1 MRSLCIYCGSS
12 LGAQPHYRA
21 VASRTGR
28 LLAERGVTLVYGA
41 GNAGLMG
48 ALADA
53 VLAAGGRA
61 IGAIPQLFVDL
72 DLAHRGLHD
81 LHVVD
86 TMHERKA
93 LMARLSDAFMA
104 LPGGIGTLEE
114 LAEIMTWRQLEIHR
128 KPLGLLNHH
137 GFYDSLL
144 AFLDTAVREGFLP
157 QAHRDLVIVAETPER
172 LLDALAAAC
181 MAPPPGAAPS
191 ASPAPGG

>member
-12 LGAQPHYRA
+12 LGVQPHYRTA
-21 VASRTGR
+21 AQRTGR
-28 LLAERGVTLVYGA
+28 LLAERGITLVYGA

-48 ALADA
+48 ALANA
-53 VLAAGGRA
+53 VLEAGGRV
-61 IGAIPQLFVDL
+61 IGAIPQLFVDM

-81 LHVVD
+81 LHIVD

-93 LMARLSDAFMA
+93 LMAQLSDAFLA

-137 GFYDSLL
+137 GFYDHLL
-144 AFLDTAVREGFLP
+144 LFLDTAVREGFLP
-157 QAHRDLVIVAETPER
+157 QAHRDLVIVEETPER
-172 LLDALAAAC
+172 LLDALHKAC
-181 MAPPPGAAPS
+181 PAPAPGAAPS
-191 ASPAPGG
+191 ASSGPGA

>member
-21 VASRTGR
+21 VAQRTGQ

-53 VLAAGGRA
+53 VLAGGGRA

-72 DLAHRGLHD
+72 DLAHRGLHE
-81 LHVVD
+81 LRIVE

-93 LMARLSDAFMA
+93 LMAQLSDAFMA

-114 LAEIMTWRQLEIHR
+114 LSEIMTWRQLEIHR

-144 AFLDTAVREGFLP
+144 GFLDHAVREGFLP
-157 QAHRDLVIVAETPER
+157 QTHRDLVIVDETPQR

-181 MAPPPGAAPS
+181 TSPPPGASPS
-191 ASPAPGG
+191 ASPSPGG